1 MLKIFKSFLLICIY
15 SFFNMTL
22 AKVSLPAIFGD
33 HMVLQQT
40 AEVKLWGWA
49 NPNEEIT
56 IIPSWDNKPVKVKAD
71 NEAKWLV
78 NLITPKSGGP
88 YQIKIQGYNAIII
101 DDVLIGEVWLCSGQS
116 NMEWTPSAGID
127 DAKEEIK
134 KADYPSIRFFT
145 VTKKSSEDPQLDLEG
160 EWVVCTPKTM
170 EHFSAAGYFFGQKIH
185 TELNVPVGLI
195 NSSWGGT
202 PAEIWTP
209 EEAIN
214 ENEVLLK
221 ASQKLNKEPWG
232 PNQPGR
238 AYNAMI
244 HPIVSFKLA
253 GVLWY
258 QGETNTQN
266 ADTYAELLSTLI
278 KSWRKKWEDN
288 FSFYFAQIAP
298 YNYGED
304 NFNGVTVRD
313 QQLRTLDKVNK
324 TGMIVTSDIGN
335 LEDIHPKNKKDVGLR
350 FANLALNKTY
360 GKTDLAY
367 SGPLY
372 KEFKIEKDKIRVHF
386 NYSDGLKSNGK
397 PEGFEVAGED
407 GKFYTANA
415 KIEENDI
422 VVWSNKVKNPKHV
435 RYGWNNTAEPALT
448 NNSGLPASSFTSEE
462 Y

>member
-1 MLKIFKSFLLICIY
+1 MA
-15 SFFNMTL
+15 N
-22 AKVSLPAIFGD
+22 VSLPAIFGD
-33 HMVLQQT
+33 HMVLQQN

-56 IIPSWDNKPVKVKAD
+56 IIPGWDNKPVKVKAD
-71 NEAKWLV
+71 NEAKWFA
-78 NLITPKSGGP
+78 NLITPKAGGP
-88 YQIKIQGYNAIII
+88 YQIKIQGYNQIII

-127 DAKEEIK
+127 NANEEIK
-134 KADYPSIRFFT
+134 KADYPSLRFFT
-145 VTKKSSEDPQLDLEG
+145 VIKKSSEDPQLDLEG
-160 EWVVCTPKTM
+160 EWVVCTPETM
-170 EHFSAAGYFFGQKIH
+170 EHFSAVSYFFGQKIH

-209 EEAIN
+209 EDAIK
-214 ENEVLLK
+214 ENDVLVK

-244 HPIVSFKLA
+244 HPLIPFKLA

-266 ADTYAELLSTLI
+266 ADTYSELLSALI

-288 FSFYFAQIAP
+288 FPFYFAQIAP
-298 YNYGED
+298 YSYGED

-313 QQLRTLDKVNK
+313 QQLKTLGKVDK
-324 TGMIVTSDIGN
+324 TGMIVLSDIGN
-335 LEDIHPKNKKDVGLR
+335 LGDIHPKNKKDVGLR

-360 GKTDLAY
+360 GKNDLRY

-372 KEFKIEKDKIRVHF
+372 KDFEIKKDKIKIYF
-386 NYSDGLKSNGK
+386 NYSNGLKNNGK
-397 PEGFEVAGED
+397 LEGFEIAGDD
-407 GKFYTANA
+407 GKFYQANA
-415 KIEENDI
+415 KIEENS
-422 VVWSNKVKNPKHV
+422 VLVWANKVKNPKHV
-435 RYGWNNTAEPALT
+435 RYGWRNTAKPSLT
-448 NNSGLPASSFTSEE
+448 NNSGLPASSFSTK
-462 Y
+462 